1 MSHLTLRRYTDDDDY
16 WRIRDFL
23 RQVFLLNDRRELGWQ
38 VARFDYWRSHSVLN
52 LNDGSLEDVSIWEAS
67 NGQIAAVLNPE
78 GLGEAHFSIHPNFYT
93 PELAAEMVVTAE
105 ESLVVTQTEGGEK
118 LTAWVNEHQTY
129 LKEALVQRGFTQSGY
144 TEYMRY
150 RSLDAPILA
159 ALPSAGYSLR
169 SLGDGLEL
177 LERCYASGLAFH
189 EDDLRIARDNRD
201 NPQWYRNLQ
210 TAPLYRRDLDIVAI
224 APDGSVA
231 SFCTL
236 WFDDV
241 TRSAYFEPVATVPAH
256 QRRGLGKAVMCEGL
270 RRLKRMGATKA
281 FVGSYS
287 PEAHALYASV
297 GFTEYDLLEAWEK
310 FL

>member
-1 MSHLTLRRYTDDDDY
+1 MPLAVRKFHHDDDY
-16 WRIRDFL
+16 WHIRSFL
-23 RQVFLLNDRRELGWQ
+23 RQVFLLNDRRELSWQ
-38 VARFDYWRSHSVLN
+38 VARFDYWRWHGVLN
-52 LNDGSLEDVSIWEAS
+52 MHDGSLEDVSIWEAVD
-67 NGQIAAVLNPE
+67 GQIAAVLNPE
-78 GLGEAHFSIHPNFYT
+78 GLGEAHFSLHPAFYT
-93 PELAAEMVVTAE
+93 PELAAEMVITAE
-105 ESLVVTQTEGGEK
+105 QSLAVASPEGQK
-118 LTAWVNEHQTY
+118 LTVWVNEYQTF
-129 LKEALVQRGFTQSGY
+129 LKDVLIERGYTQSDY
-144 TEYMRY
+144 SENMRY
-150 RSLDAPILA
+150 RSLEAPILDA
-159 ALPSAGYSLR
+159 NPPAGYAVR

-189 EDDLRIARDNRD
+189 DDDIHIARDNRD
-201 NPQWYRNLQ
+201 HPQWYRNLQ
-210 TAPLYRRDLDIVAI
+210 TAPLYRRDLDIVAM

-231 SFCTL
+231 SFCTI

-297 GFTEYDLLEAWEK
+297 GFIEYELLESWNK
-310 FL
+310 VL

>member
-1 MSHLTLRRYTDDDDY
+1 MPLTLRKYHHEDDY
-16 WRIRDFL
+16 WHIRSFL
-23 RQVFLLNDRRELGWQ
+23 RQVFLLNDRRELSWQ
-38 VARFDYWRSHSVLN
+38 VARFDYWRWHSVLN
-52 LNDGSLEDVSIWEAS
+52 LHDGSLEDVSLWETED
-67 NGQIAAVLNPE
+67 GQIAAVLNPE
-78 GLGEAHFSIHPNFYT
+78 GLGEAHFSLHPAFYT
-93 PELAAEMVVTAE
+93 PELAAEMVITAE
-105 ESLVVTQTEGGEK
+105 HNLAVTSPEGQK
-118 LTAWVNEHQTY
+118 LTVWVNEQQTF
-129 LKEALVQRGFTQSGY
+129 LKDVLIERGYTQSDY
-144 TEYMRY
+144 SEFMRY
-150 RSLDAPILA
+150 RSLEAPILDA
-159 ALPSAGYSLR
+159 NPPVGYAVR

-189 EDDLRIARDNRD
+189 DDDIHIARDNRD
-201 NPQWYRNLQ
+201 HPQWYRNLQ

-224 APDGSVA
+224 APDSSVA
-231 SFCTL
+231 SFCTI

-297 GFTEYDLLEAWEK
+297 GFTEYELLESWNK
-310 FL
+310 VL